1 MFSRSIY
8 DAKRRDRERGLPLCW
23 LFETKAL
30 IWMVLIPMFLLV
42 SFGFESLPLPVPYS
56 SFASSFNFFPY
67 AGLTFLHELLE
78 EFRLYK
84 TEGKARVEAQTKG
97 ERKSRKGGRSLVLVL
112 TETSW
117 FYLTWIFEW
126 FLCSLIWIERKKK
139 LPFLSLLFFPSTNL
153 SYDQWPP
160 SWIGVR
166 KLPEKRQGAPW
177 IELDELRFAR

>member
-1 MFSRSIY
+1 MMLNG
-8 DAKRRDRERGLPLCW
+8 DRDRERGLPLCW

-30 IWMVLIPMFLLV
+30 IWMVLIPMFLRV
-42 SFGFESLPLPVPYS
+42 SFGFGSLSLPVPYS
-56 SFASSFNFFPY
+56 SFASSWNFFRMP
-67 AGLTFLHELLE
+67 GKMPHLSTWII
-78 EFRLYK
+78 RRISSGLYK

-117 FYLTWIFEW
+117 FYLTFIFEW

-139 LPFLSLLFFPSTNL
+139 LPFLSLLFFPSTNF